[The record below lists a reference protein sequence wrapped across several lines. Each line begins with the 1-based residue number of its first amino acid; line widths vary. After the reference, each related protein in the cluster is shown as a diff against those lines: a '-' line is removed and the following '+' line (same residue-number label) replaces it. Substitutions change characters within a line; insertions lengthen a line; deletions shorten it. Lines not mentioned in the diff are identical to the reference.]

1 VDLSGVPF
9 GVVFLLGVLM
19 VSAGWGFGLAVS
31 TRLASALHCAF
42 VHLDADPASSPSRLR
57 TG

>member
-1 VDLSGVPF
+1 VPF

-19 VSAGWGFGLAVS
+19 VAAGWGFGLAVS
-31 TRLASALHCAF
+31 TRLASALVYAF